1 MFLRGI
7 RWLLTTVL
15 LLSGPV
21 FAVEYSAGFVR
32 VEPVSAD
39 NGQSFSLVVF
49 YPSQVTARPTK
60 LGPFTLDIALGA
72 DIADGR
78 FPLAVI
84 SHGSG
89 GSQLGYRSIA
99 IDLAKRGFVV
109 ALPLHPGNN
118 FQDNRAAGSVAN
130 WTDRPKHIAAAID
143 HLLAAGR
150 FSASIDA
157 QKVAVI
163 GHSAGGYSALAVA
176 GGVADTGSIHALCQQ
191 SVAQQG
197 PFCTGGRGPAE
208 PATVIH
214 HQKDARVKALVLMAP
229 VGVLYQHQQSL
240 AQVELPVLLLQAE
253 HDAELIEPY
262 HADVIAQQ
270 LPATA
275 KLTRRMV
282 ENSGHYSFITPFP
295 AFLAAELGPVAQ
307 DPAGFDRAAF
317 HRQLGGEIADYLQ
330 AAW

>member
-1 MFLRGI
+1 MFLCAV
-7 RWLLTTVL
+7 RWWLMTVL

-39 NGQSFSLVVF
+39 NGQSFPLVVI
-49 YPSQVTARPTK
+49 YPTQAEARPAK
-60 LGPFTLDIALGA
+60 LGPFTLEVALGA

-118 FQDNRAAGSVAN
+118 FRDNRAAGSVAN
-130 WTDRPKHIAAAID
+130 WTNRPKHIAAAID

-157 QKVAVI
+157 QKVVVI

-176 GGVADTGSIHALCQQ
+176 GGVADTGQIHVLCQQ
-191 SVAQQG
+191 PAAQRG
-197 PFCTGGRGPAE
+197 PFCEGGRGPAE

-214 HQKDARVKALVLMAP
+214 HQRDTRVKALVLMAP
-229 VGVLYQHQQSL
+229 VGVLYRHQQSL
-240 AQVELPVLLLQAE
+240 AQVELPVLLLRAE
-253 HDAELIEPY
+253 YDAELLEPY
-262 HADVIAQQ
+262 HADVIAQH

-275 KLTRRMV
+275 KLTHRMV
-282 ENSGHYSFITPFP
+282 KNAGHYSFIAPFP
-295 AFLAAELGPVAQ
+295 AFLAAELGMVAQ
-307 DPAGFDRAAF
+307 DPPGFDRTAF

-330 AAW
+330 AVW